1 MAVTPRATD
10 DAECPLI
17 DLEVMCEPEGARTQ
31 RGVTVG
37 AKQSSMADVQGL
49 EQTTSGALAE
59 AAGAI

>member
-37 AKQSSMADVQGL
+37 S
-49 EQTTSGALAE
+49 QTIEHGRRSGA
-59 AAGAI
+59 